1 MVFEHLIYILND
13 INDNVRGTSGEQIYI
28 LLDDAVDNEEY
39 KVVAQAIS
47 LDIRGDFGFFLNR
60 NAYEIERYDRY
71 RRNNEYI
78 RYVEYEEYEEYEEK
92 EEYEWVGNLFRIN
105 VNTRLGIVQIEEIA
119 DEEGNVYSV
128 AYKEWEE
135 ALLDW
140 KEFYLHELGFLDF
153 ESIALSHMMG
163 VLIMTYDQ
171 MDGRYL
177 ANEMV
182 TEAIKQCAKRY
193 GVKAS
198 VIYRDCK
205 KVTGV
210 YSIED
215 FYSWVIEMFENGH
228 VFRGGYLNEYIL
240 NHIKHYGDV
249 ESSLVKH
256 FGIHIV

>member
-1 MVFEHLIYILND
+1 MVFEHLVYNLNV
-13 INDNVRGTSGEQIYI
+13 INDNVGDALGEQIYI
-28 LLDDAVDNEEY
+28 LLNDDVDNEEY
-39 KVVAQAIS
+39 KAVAQAIS

-60 NAYEIERYDRY
+60 NAYEIEKYDRY
-71 RRNNEYI
+71 RRFDEYI
-78 RYVEYEEYEEYEEK
+78 GYGGYEED

-105 VNTRLGIVQIEEIA
+105 VNTRLGIVRIEEIL
-119 DEEGNVYSV
+119 DEEGIVYNVD
-128 AYKEWEE
+128 YKEWEE

-153 ESIALSHMMG
+153 DSIALSHMMG
-163 VLIMTYDQ
+163 VLILTYDQ

-177 ANEMV
+177 ISEMV

-193 GVKAS
+193 GVKES

-205 KVTGV
+205 KVTGL

-215 FYSWVIEMFENGH
+215 FYSWVIEIFENGH
-228 VFRGGYLNEYIL
+228 IYKGGYLNEFIL
-240 NHIKHYGDV
+240 SHIKHYGDV

-256 FGIHIV
+256 FGIYIV